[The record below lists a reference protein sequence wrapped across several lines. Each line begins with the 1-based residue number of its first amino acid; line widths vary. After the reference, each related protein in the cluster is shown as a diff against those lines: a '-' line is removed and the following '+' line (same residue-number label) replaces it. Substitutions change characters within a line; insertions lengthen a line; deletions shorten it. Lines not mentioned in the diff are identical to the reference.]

1 MSRLQ
6 WDKSGERFFE
16 TGVDRVV
23 LYVLRSAAAWN
34 GVTAINESPSG
45 AEPNKIYADNVI
57 YGVVLSP
64 EEDALTIEA
73 FTYPELFNKCIGR
86 DVISPGAYIG
96 QQNPISFGICWRTM
110 ISNDQKDNVGYKIH
124 IAPFLQAS
132 PSEDSNATV
141 NDSPEQKTY
150 SWNVTAIPVSVSNT
164 RNTSMIVL
172 DSRWYDK
179 NGLWNALTEIENLLY
194 GSEEADPKLVLL
206 SDIETIVN
214 KAAVLLDDFGS
225 NITDENNN
233 PIFTAVYNN

>member
-6 WDKSGERFFE
+6 WDKSGECFFE
-16 TGVDRVV
+16 TGVDKVV

-45 AEPNKIYADNVI
+45 AEPNKIYADNVV

-86 DVISPGAYIG
+86 DVVSSGAYIG
-96 QQNPISFGICWRTM
+96 QQNHISFGVCWRTM
-110 ISNDQKDNVGYKIH
+110 ISNDQKDNIGYKIH

-150 SWNVTAIPVSVSNT
+150 SWNATAIPVSVGDG
-164 RNTSMIVL
+164 RNTSIIVL
-172 DSRWYDK
+172 DSRWYNK
-179 NGLWNALTEIENLLY
+179 NGLWNALTEIEKLLY

-214 KAAVLLDDFGS
+214 KSAVLLDDFGS

>member
-1 MSRLQ
+1 MR
-6 WDKSGERFFE
+6 KSGILLAISSLPSKYGIGTFSKEAYDFVDFLHKAGQSMWQILPLGPTGYGDSPYQSFSTFAGNPYYIDLEEPDVQKE
-16 TGVDRVV
+16 TTCK
-23 LYVLRSAAAWN
+23 N
-34 GVTAINESPSG
+34 
-45 AEPNKIYADNVI
+45 
-57 YGVVLSP
+57 
-64 EEDALTIEA
+64 
-73 FTYPELFNKCIGR
+73 
-86 DVISPGAYIG
+86 
-96 QQNPISFGICWRTM
+96 RT
-110 ISNDQKDNVGYKIH
+110 
-124 IAPFLQAS
+124 
-132 PSEDSNATV
+132 NATV

-150 SWNVTAIPVSVSNT
+150 SWNVTAIPVSVSDT

-179 NGLWNALTEIENLLY
+179 NGLWNALTEIEKLLY